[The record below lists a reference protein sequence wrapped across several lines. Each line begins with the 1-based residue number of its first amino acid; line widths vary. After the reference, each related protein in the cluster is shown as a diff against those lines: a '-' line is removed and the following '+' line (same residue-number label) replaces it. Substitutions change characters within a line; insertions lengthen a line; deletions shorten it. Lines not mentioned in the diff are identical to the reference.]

1 MEGLISACT
10 ESRACYIGVH
20 GNFEE
25 VASQNHV
32 ADLVN
37 QVRMDLTMTRPV
49 SDRELGEVHLFCH
62 VQMSIPSTGGCL
74 LQNFSGGVVCTQIFT
89 VWFLIS

>member
-37 QVRMDLTMTRPV
+37 QVMMDLTMTRSV
-49 SDRELGEVHLFCH
+49 SDRELGEVDLFCH
-62 VQMSIPSTGGCL
+62 AHMSLPSTGGSPV
-74 LQNFSGGVVCTQIFT
+74 QNFSGGVVCTQICS

>member
-1 MEGLISACT
+1 VEGLISACT
-10 ESRACYIGVH
+10 ESRACYIVH

-37 QVRMDLTMTRPV
+37 QVMMDLTMTRSV
-49 SDRELGEVHLFCH
+49 SDRELGEVDLFCH
-62 VQMSIPSTGGCL
+62 AHMSLPSTGGSPV
-74 LQNFSGGVVCTQIFT
+74 QNFSGGVVCTQICS